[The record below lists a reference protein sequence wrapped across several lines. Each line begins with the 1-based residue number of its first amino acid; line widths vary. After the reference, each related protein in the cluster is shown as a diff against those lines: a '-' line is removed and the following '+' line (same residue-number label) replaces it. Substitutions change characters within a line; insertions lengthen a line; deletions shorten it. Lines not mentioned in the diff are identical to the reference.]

1 MARVFISYRREGG
14 SGFSGRIAD
23 DLERRFGASEVSRDV
38 EDIRS
43 GEDFAE
49 RIDRALEQSS
59 VLLAVVDK
67 VWLSACDSRGRRLDD
82 PKDFVRLEIVTA
94 LKKGVRVI
102 PVLVGGAAMPL
113 ARELPDNLKLLAVRQ
128 AHELSES
135 RWEYDMDA
143 LAQAIEQAPAGAGI
157 DKTKRK
163 HLLWLSNV
171 VAAGIV
177 LAAFATWYWVSQP
190 PKIEGTWELPD
201 GGHWIFRQKGRDLQ
215 IDVVHYE
222 TREVWQRGHGVIHDS
237 TIRFQLD
244 LVFERGHRY
253 EGQLSV
259 GADLKQL
266 SDTAYGSP
274 LGDRSEIRLRR
285 H

>member
-113 ARELPDNLKLLAVRQ
+113 ARELPDNLKLLPGGRHMNCPNRAG
-128 AHELSES
+128 STTWT
-135 RWEYDMDA
+135 RW
-143 LAQAIEQAPAGAGI
+143 P
-157 DKTKRK
+157 
-163 HLLWLSNV
+163 
-171 VAAGIV
+171 
-177 LAAFATWYWVSQP
+177 
-190 PKIEGTWELPD
+190 
-201 GGHWIFRQKGRDLQ
+201 
-215 IDVVHYE
+215 
-222 TREVWQRGHGVIHDS
+222 
-237 TIRFQLD
+237 
-244 LVFERGHRY
+244 
-253 EGQLSV
+253 
-259 GADLKQL
+259 
-266 SDTAYGSP
+266 
-274 LGDRSEIRLRR
+274 RR
-285 H
+285 